1 MNVKEYSVNELVPGM
16 IIAAPVITNAGQ
28 ILLDVGVTLTRP
40 LIEKIAFYQIPSVTI
55 EVVTGTEEKEPEK
68 KEPEAKETAEKK
80 ADFFTQNSLLHYEQ
94 KTSTNGTSQAA
105 EPSYSQKVKKS
116 AAFQKFQ
123 VDFSFSANDLKNI
136 FDSIVAGRAIDTKD
150 MLKKVTSLLKP
161 EQTTIDFFD
170 MLHNL
175 RSVNDS
181 IYAHCINVSLILT
194 HDRHLVKAAAG

>member
-136 FDSIVAGRAIDTKD
+136 FDSIVAGGAIDTKD
-150 MLKKVTSLLKP
+150 MLKKVTSLL
-161 EQTTIDFFD
+161 
-170 MLHNL
+170 
-175 RSVNDS
+175 
-181 IYAHCINVSLILT
+181 
-194 HDRHLVKAAAG
+194 

>member
-16 IIAAPVITNAGQ
+16 IIATPVITNAGQ

-94 KTSTNGTSQAA
+94 KTSTTAPA
-105 EPSYSQKVKKS
+105 RRPSLLIHKRS
-116 AAFQKFQ
+116 
-123 VDFSFSANDLKNI
+123 
-136 FDSIVAGRAIDTKD
+136 
-150 MLKKVTSLLKP
+150 KKVPLSRNSRLIFL
-161 EQTTIDFFD
+161 
-170 MLHNL
+170 
-175 RSVNDS
+175 SVPM
-181 IYAHCINVSLILT
+181 T
-194 HDRHLVKAAAG
+194 